1 MRNGK
6 REQVGCGAVGRSGGR
21 GGHSGRW
28 RSHWFEP
35 PVTLR
40 CSLSLSHSTHTSS
53 SFFSLSFP
61 TSLLAT
67 FILSCSSTEAILHTH
82 ACRYWDGKRCWR
94 KRKGGG
100 RGKSFRGAHGPL
112 GERDLQTHPLQAGLG
127 RWPLGLAAEQGA
139 PSSTP
144 GSEGQAAG
152 TQLSPEPVSQP
163 ARRRFCAGE
172 LPEGE
177 LEVESLPEGDGGLC
191 LICGRQSP
199 QALYRQADGAGS
211 GRDLPQHLIP
221 AAIWRVST

>member
-1 MRNGK
+1 MGSRKMEESLVRAPGDP
-6 REQVGCGAVGRSGGR
+6 QVLLDFVSL
-21 GGHSGRW
+21 HPY
-28 RSHWFEP
+28 F
-35 PVTLR
+35 LFFL
-40 CSLSLSHSTHTSS
+40 LSL
-53 SFFSLSFP
+53 FP
-61 TSLLAT
+61 HILLAS
-67 FILSCSSTEAILHTH
+67 FILSCSNTEAILHTH

-112 GERDLQTHPLQAGLG
+112 GEWDLQIHPLQAGLG

-163 ARRRFCAGE
+163 AQHRFCAGE

-221 AAIWRVST
+221 AAIWTVST